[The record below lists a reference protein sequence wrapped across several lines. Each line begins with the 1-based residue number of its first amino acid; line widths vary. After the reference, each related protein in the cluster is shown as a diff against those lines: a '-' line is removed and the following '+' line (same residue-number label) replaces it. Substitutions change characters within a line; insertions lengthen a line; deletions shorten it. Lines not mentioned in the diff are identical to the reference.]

1 MTISLGELPEPAALH
16 AWLNARRRLD
26 WDELIPTKAQI
37 ADQYGPD
44 ATVRSL
50 TLLTQAARVEP
61 EITADLTASIGPGTT
76 AYQLESRLK
85 SPQSL
90 ARKIFVRT
98 GTAFDQL
105 PLDDVVRYTIL
116 TPEPDDLVRTAADAC
131 DSLADRGWE
140 MSGAIHS
147 YADGSRYKGLHL
159 FLYSQA
165 VRVEVQVHSRESI
178 DVKTRTTPLYLVER
192 DHRQPREKRTQARN
206 EAIALSGQ
214 MRQPAGIDDLETL
227 GGVPVVIRFYGKRN
241 SPAAGRE
248 EGDRSS
254 RAQQGP
260 AQRSAQRTS
269 TKERER

>member
-1 MTISLGELPEPAALH
+1 MTISLGELPEPAELH

-26 WDELIPTKAQI
+26 WDERIPTKAQI
-37 ADQYGPD
+37 AGEYGVD

-50 TLLTQAARVEP
+50 TLLTEAARVEQ
-61 EITADLTASIGPGTT
+61 EITEDLTASIGPDTS

-90 ARKIFVRT
+90 TRKIFIRT
-98 GTAFDQL
+98 GTDFDQL

-116 TPEPDDLVRTAADAC
+116 APEPDDLVRTAIDAC

-178 DVKTRTTPLYLVER
+178 DVKTRTTPLYVVER
-192 DHRQPREKRTQARN
+192 DHGQPREKRTRARN
-206 EAIALSGQ
+206 EAVALSGQ
-214 MRQPAGIDDLETL
+214 MRQPAGIDDLKTL
-227 GGVPVVIRFYGKRN
+227 GGVPVVLRFYGRRSN
-241 SPAAGRE
+241 QASGRE
-248 EGDRSS
+248 EGDASS
-254 RAQQGP
+254 QAQQSA
-260 AQRSAQRTS
+260 AQRLAKRTS
-269 TKERER
+269 TKERSL